1 MSYVILGRAI
11 KSEYLAIGT
20 LAAAVGLGVFST
32 GGKKEAA
39 SASSGKSAIETIKE
53 TVKFNASSRAPHQLN
68 VGFTRL
74 AVRRSSCILQLIRVD
89 SIKKFIEDAEKEAK
103 H

>member
-20 LAAAVGLGVFST
+20 LATAVGLGVFST
-32 GGKKEAA
+32 SGKKEAA
-39 SASSGKSAIETIKE
+39 PPSSGKSPVETVKE
-53 TVKFNASSRAPHQLN
+53 AVKFNASSSEEEQ
-68 VGFTRL
+68 F
-74 AVRRSSCILQLIRVD
+74 
-89 SIKKFIEDAEKEAK
+89 IKKFIEEAEKEAK

>member
-1 MSYVILGRAI
+1 MSPSVILGRAI

-53 TVKFNASSRAPHQLN
+53 TVKFNASSRYVSRRVSRAPHQLN

-74 AVRRSSCILQLIRVD
+74 AVRRSSC
-89 SIKKFIEDAEKEAK
+89 EC
-103 H
+103 